1 MKKTYF
7 IGDIISTTGPAIVNK
22 SYYTHLK
29 NEMVFCP
36 TNNKTLRTI
45 HYLIHILSV
54 NAIIV
59 SGYSKLNVLL
69 LKIASKL
76 NKKTF
81 YLMHGFI
88 NEEMKY
94 TNNENKEEKI
104 QKEYELLS
112 TVDKIICVSEKFAHY
127 LEKVYLEFK
136 DKITYLNNGIDI
148 NTNKSKVTNNQ
159 FTIIT
164 VGGGRKQKN
173 NLKICEAIKKAKLN
187 VKLIVIGGIFEEGKK
202 IQEYSFVEY
211 YESLSHDEVLNKM
224 CEANLYIQNSY
235 FETFGLAVAE
245 ALECG
250 CNILISENMGILSI
264 LENVRDKDMI
274 NNVED
279 IEEIINKI
287 KAKMLEDNCNI
298 TYNKKVCSI
307 QNRSAEM
314 LKIIN

>member
-1 MKKTYF
+1 MKKVYF

-22 SYYTHLK
+22 SYYTYLK
-29 NEMVFCP
+29 DKMVFCH
-36 TNNKTLRTI
+36 TNNKIVRTI
-45 HYLIHILSV
+45 HYLLHILTV
-54 NAIIV
+54 NTVIV
-59 SGYSKLNVLL
+59 SGYSRLNLLL

-81 YLMHGFI
+81 YLMHGFKK
-88 NEEMKY
+88 EEMKY
-94 TNNENKEEKI
+94 TNSENKEEKI
-104 QKEYELLS
+104 QKEYEILNI
-112 TVDKIICVSEKFAHY
+112 VDKIICVSEKFANY
-127 LEKVYLEFK
+127 LGKIYLEFK
-136 DKITYLNNGIDI
+136 DKITYVNNGIDI
-148 NTNKSKVTNNQ
+148 NINKSKITNSQ

-173 NLKICEAIKKAKLN
+173 NLKICEAIKKARLN
-187 VKLIVIGGIFEEGKK
+187 VKLIVIGGRFEEGKK

-211 YESLSHDEVLNKM
+211 YETLPHEEVLNKM

-250 CNILISENMGILSI
+250 CNILISKNMGILSI
-264 LENVRDKDMI
+264 LENVNDKDII

-287 KAKMLEDNCNI
+287 ETKILEDNCNI

-307 QNRSAEM
+307 QNRSQEM